1 MQAMNR
7 ALLSLFASLTA
18 LCIVS
23 AAEFRPTTLT
33 AGSSAQDISQP
44 TGSRTNTIEDLDAAG
59 LKVLVFSRTTG
70 YRHASITN
78 GILAVRELGTQHG
91 FVVDATEDP
100 HAFTGTNLARYQVVV
115 FLSVTGEVLGPAEK
129 DAFRNYIL
137 SGGGVAAVHGAVFGP
152 LACEE
157 KWGWYGELF
166 CCAFTNHS
174 SIVPATLV
182 IEDAASPSTGGL
194 PELWRRVDEWYNF
207 TGTPRN
213 CAHVLL
219 RIDESSYTGGKMG
232 RDHPLAWCRRFGQG
246 RMWYTALGHT
256 ESSFS
261 EPLFRRHLL
270 GGIVTAAGRV
280 RADFVP
286 NAAPLSTRT
295 EF

>member
-1 MQAMNR
+1 MNR
-7 ALLSLFASLTA
+7 AFLSLLASLNT
-18 LCIVS
+18 LCTVS
-23 AAEFRPTTLT
+23 AAEFPPPTLT
-33 AGSSAQDISQP
+33 TGSSAQDVNRP
-44 TGSRTNTIEDLDAAG
+44 VGGRTNTIEDLGSAG

-100 HAFTGTNLARYQVVV
+100 SAFTSTNLTRYQVVV
-115 FLSVTGEVLGPAEK
+115 FLSVTGEVLEPVNK

-137 SGGGVAAVHGAVFGP
+137 SGGGLAAVHGSVFGP

-157 KWGWYGELF
+157 KWQWYGELF

-182 IEDAASPSTGGL
+182 IEDAASPSTVGL
-194 PELWRRVDEWYNF
+194 PAQWRRVDEWYNF

-270 GGIVTAAGRV
+270 GGILTAAGRA
-280 RADFVP
+280 RADFAP
-286 NAAPLSTRT
+286 NAAPSSARK